1 MHLKSGS
8 LEQLLRNQTITETLE
23 ISRRKEQIDN
33 DNNIRRKVGYKVKR
47 LSPSY
52 LKTID
57 KLRKSMREK
66 NDPANNSKKHTDW
79 RIVIDKSPNKSKEV
93 VNHGDRT
100 NESLP
105 SIVVSKAIEED
116 DNVHQSNDLN
126 GSKVSKP
133 LDFIEVSATA
143 SLSKKPEAILKL
155 VTKRRVS
162 L

>member
-1 MHLKSGS
+1 M
-8 LEQLLRNQTITETLE
+8 
-23 ISRRKEQIDN
+23 
-33 DNNIRRKVGYKVKR
+33 
-47 LSPSY
+47 
-52 LKTID
+52 
-57 KLRKSMREK
+57 
-66 NDPANNSKKHTDW
+66 

-105 SIVVSKAIEED
+105 PIVISKAIEED
-116 DNVHQSNDLN
+116 DNVHQSNGLN
-126 GSKVSKP
+126 GSKDFKP

-143 SLSKKPEAILKL
+143 SISKKPEAILKL